1 MIQTAPVEGAMK
13 RKRKGPQRSTVVG
26 LLDLAKY
33 EIEKVERSP
42 GWGKLFLKR
51 KHSIYPCPGCRQ
63 VYIFIHSR
71 RWRMLRDLDIAG
83 RHIELVVPVYRIRCS
98 ACGLRE
104 LPVRLARRNAR
115 CTKRLE
121 HDLFRLTKDMTVK
134 AVSKRMDVHWE
145 TVKDAE
151 VRYIR
156 GLLRKRKLDGITR
169 IGIDEVSHQRGHKY
183 LTLVTDLDHRRV
195 IFATPDNNGRSVER
209 FLTWFGE
216 KRCGRLKVVVTDMHD
231 PYVKVLR
238 KKLPKAALVYDH
250 FHVSKA
256 IHTAIDEIRRRLQN
270 QMSKEDRDIIK
281 GKRWVLLR
289 ARETLS
295 DRQEVSLQELM
306 EINKELAEA
315 YILKEDFRWAF
326 KAATRATGEKR
337 LGGWETKARESGIP
351 EILGVLKTIERRRE
365 GIMNFFEYQVAN
377 GMAEGFNNVVGTI
390 KKQAYGFHD
399 REYLMLK
406 ILRICGKLDS
416 DTLMRKRKSKRRL
429 MT

>member
-1 MIQTAPVEGAMK
+1 MARSRTRAK
-13 RKRKGPQRSTVVG
+13 SSTVIQ
-26 LLDLAKY
+26 LLDLTKY
-33 EIEKVERSP
+33 EVARVERWP
-42 GWGKLFLKR
+42 GWGRLFLKQKR
-51 KHSIYPCPGCRQ
+51 SVYPCPRCRQ
-63 VYIFIHSR
+63 VYIFIQSQ
-71 RWRMLRDLDIAG
+71 RWRRLRDLDISN
-83 RHIELVVPVYRIRCS
+83 RHTELMVPVYRIRCS
-98 ACGLRE
+98 TCGRQE
-104 LPVRLARRNAR
+104 LPITLARWNAR

-121 HDLFRLTKDMTVK
+121 RDLFRLTKSMTVK
-134 AVSKRMDVHWE
+134 AVSERMDVHWE
-145 TVKDAE
+145 TVKDSE

-169 IGIDEVSHQRGHKY
+169 IGIDEVSYRRGHKY

-195 IFATPDNNGRSVER
+195 IFVIPDNNGRSIEG
-209 FLTWFGE
+209 FLAWFGQ
-216 KRCGRLKVVVTDMHD
+216 KRCKRIKVVVTDMHD

-250 FHVSKA
+250 FHVSKT

-270 QMSKEDRDIIK
+270 AMPKKDRDIIK

-289 ARETLS
+289 AREDLTAS
-295 DRQEVSLQELM
+295 QEVSLKELM
-306 EINKELAEA
+306 ETNAELAMA
-315 YILKEDFRWAF
+315 YILKEEFRWAF
-326 KAATRATGEKR
+326 KATTRTAGEKR
-337 LGGWETKARESGIP
+337 LGRWETKARESGIP
-351 EILGVLKTIERRRE
+351 EILAVLKTIERRRE

-399 REYLMLK
+399 RKYLMLK

-416 DTLMRKRKSKRRL
+416 DTLTRKQKLKYRPP